1 VRHLGSVHAQMNKQ
15 REKKSPIELKRA
27 HGPLIPSELHA
38 STGGALILVK
48 CAKASNNLGRREYLF
63 SIKFIFLF
71 KIYLILL
78 NLSSN
83 YIISH

>member
-1 VRHLGSVHAQMNKQ
+1 MNKQ

-27 HGPLIPSELHA
+27 HGPLIPFELHA
-38 STGGALILVK
+38 STGGALVLVK

-71 KIYLILL
+71 KNLFNIIKFKLKLYNFTL
-78 NLSSN
+78 NN
-83 YIISH
+83 VIKTF